1 MKKFVALGIG
11 AAALVAL
18 GLGIQNAAVAQDR
31 TGWPDELKY
40 AAVPTEASK
49 DATQRYAPLIAHLE
63 KTLGL
68 KVKFQN
74 GADYTAVIL
83 AQKAKQVDLA
93 DYGANS
99 YLDAVEQSEGNVEAL
114 VVANNV
120 KGGTSY
126 KSLIMTKAYSAI
138 KTIADIKGKTFS
150 FVDPESTSGYL
161 IPLVYFL
168 KDLKVKPDEFFSKV
182 IFAGSHENSILSI
195 AGGKV
200 DAGASNDQSLQT
212 AIDKGV
218 VKASDVRTLWTSKPI
233 PNGPTAV
240 RKDLPASLR
249 KAIKDAFLS
258 FKDPK
263 GLDAFNIKGYL
274 PVDDKDFDPIR
285 EAREIKK
292 QLAKK

>member
-1 MKKFVALGIG
+1 MKKFVALGLGTLAI
-11 AAALVAL
+11 AAL
-18 GLGIQNAAVAQDR
+18 GLGIQNVAAQDR
-31 TGWPDELKY
+31 AGWPNELVY
-40 AAVPTEASK
+40 ATVPTEASK
-49 DATQRYAPLIAHLE
+49 DATQRYAPLVAHLE

-114 VVANNV
+114 VITNNI
-120 KGGTSY
+120 KGGSSY
-126 KSLIMTKAYSAI
+126 KSLIMTKADSAI
-138 KTIADIKGKTFS
+138 KTISDIKGKTFA

-168 KDLKVKPDEFFSKV
+168 KDLKVKPDEYFSKV

-195 AGGKV
+195 ANGKV
-200 DAGASNDQSLQT
+200 DSGASNDQSLQN

-218 VKASDVRTLWTSKPI
+218 IKASDVRTLWTSKPI

-263 GLDAFNIKGYL
+263 GLDAFNIKGYIA
-274 PVDDKDFDPIR
+274 VDDKDFDPIR
-285 EAREIKK
+285 DAREIKK

>member
-31 TGWPDELKY
+31 TGWPEELKY

-126 KSLIMTKAYSAI
+126 KSLIMTKADSAI

-218 VKASDVRTLWTSKPI
+218 VKATDVRTLWTSKPI

-292 QLAKK
+292 QLKK

>member
-1 MKKFVALGIG
+1 MKKLTALGMGTLAI
-11 AAALVAL
+11 AAL
-18 GLGIQNAAVAQDR
+18 GLGLQNVAAQDR
-31 TGWPDELKY
+31 TGWPSELRY

-63 KTLGL
+63 KSLGL
-68 KVKFQN
+68 KIKFQN

-83 AQKAKQVDLA
+83 AQKAKQVELA

-99 YLDAVEQSEGNVEAL
+99 YLDAVEQSDGNVEAL
-114 VVANNV
+114 VIANNI
-120 KGGTSY
+120 KGGASY
-126 KSLIMTKAYSAI
+126 KSLIMTKADSAI
-138 KTIADIKGKTFS
+138 KTVADIKGKTFS

-168 KDLKVKPDEFFSKV
+168 KDLKVKPDEYFSKV

-218 VKASDVRTLWTSKPI
+218 IKASDVRTIWTSKPI

-240 RKDLPASLR
+240 RKDLPESLR
-249 KAIKDAFLS
+249 KAIKDAFLN

-285 EAREIKK
+285 DAREVKK
-292 QLAKK
+292 QLKK

>member
-11 AAALVAL
+11 VAALVAL

>member
-126 KSLIMTKAYSAI
+126 KSLIMTKADSAI

-218 VKASDVRTLWTSKPI
+218 VKATDVRTLWTSKPI

-292 QLAKK
+292 QLKK

>member
-1 MKKFVALGIG
+1 MKKLTALGIG
-11 AAALVAL
+11 ALAIAAL
-18 GLGIQNAAVAQDR
+18 GLGLQNVAAQDR
-31 TGWPDELKY
+31 TGWPDELRY

-68 KVKFQN
+68 KIKFQN

-83 AQKAKQVDLA
+83 AQKAKQVDIA

-99 YLDAVEQSEGNVEAL
+99 YLDAVEQSDGNVEAL
-114 VVANNV
+114 VIANNV
-120 KGGTSY
+120 KGGASY
-126 KSLIMTKAYSAI
+126 KSLILTKADSAI
-138 KTIADIKGKTFS
+138 KTLSDIKGKTFS

-168 KDLKVKPDEFFSKV
+168 KDLKVKPDEYFSKV
-182 IFAGSHENSILSI
+182 IYAGSHENSILAI

-200 DAGASNDQSLQT
+200 DSGATNDQSLQS
-212 AIDKGV
+212 AIDKGAI
-218 VKASDVRTLWTSKPI
+218 KASDVRTLWTSKPI
-233 PNGPTAV
+233 PNGPTAA

-249 KAIKDAFLS
+249 KAIKDAFLG

-263 GLDAFNIKGYL
+263 GLDAFNIKGYIA
-274 PVDDKDFDPIR
+274 VDDKDFDPIR
-285 EAREIKK
+285 DAREIKK

>member
-1 MKKFVALGIG
+1 MKKLTALGIG
-11 AAALVAL
+11 ALAISAL
-18 GLGIQNAAVAQDR
+18 GLGIQNVAAQDR
-31 TGWPDELKY
+31 SGWPNELVY
-40 AAVPTEASK
+40 ATVPTEASK
-49 DATQRYAPLIAHLE
+49 DATQRYAPLVAHLE

-114 VVANNV
+114 VITNNI
-120 KGGTSY
+120 KGGASY
-126 KSLIMTKAYSAI
+126 KSLIMTKADSAI

-168 KDLKVKPDEFFSKV
+168 KDLKVKPDEYFSKV

-218 VKASDVRTLWTSKPI
+218 IKASDVRTLWTSKPI

-249 KAIKDAFLS
+249 KAIKDAYLS

-263 GLDAFNIKGYL
+263 GLDAFNIKGYIS
-274 PVDDKDFDPIR
+274 VDDKDFDPIR

-292 QLAKK
+292 QLKK

>member
-1 MKKFVALGIG
+1 MKNFVVLGIG
-11 AAALVAL
+11 TAALVAL

-31 TGWPDELKY
+31 TGWPQELKY

-83 AQKAKQVDLA
+83 AQKAKQIDLA

-114 VVANNV
+114 VITNNI
-120 KGGTSY
+120 KGGASY
-126 KSLIMTKAYSAI
+126 KSLIMTKADSAV

-168 KDLKVKPDEFFSKV
+168 KDLKVKPDDYFSKV

-200 DAGASNDQSLQT
+200 DAGASNDQSLQS

-240 RKDLPASLR
+240 RRDLPVSLR
-249 KAIKDAFLS
+249 TAIKDAFLS

-292 QLAKK
+292 QMKK

>member
-1 MKKFVALGIG
+1 MKKFVALGLGTLAI
-11 AAALVAL
+11 AAL
-18 GLGIQNAAVAQDR
+18 GLGIQNVAAQDR
-31 TGWPDELKY
+31 TGWPDQLVY
-40 AAVPTEASK
+40 ATVPTEASK
-49 DATQRYAPLIAHLE
+49 DATQRYAPLVAHLE
-63 KTLGL
+63 KSLGL

-114 VVANNV
+114 VITNNI
-120 KGGTSY
+120 KGGSSY
-126 KSLIMTKAYSAI
+126 KSLIMTKADSAI
-138 KTIADIKGKTFS
+138 KTIADIKGKTFA

-168 KDLKVKPDEFFSKV
+168 KDLKVKPDEYFSKV

-195 AGGKV
+195 ANGKV
-200 DAGASNDQSLQT
+200 DSGASNDQSLQS

-218 VKASDVRTLWTSKPI
+218 IKASDVRTLWTSKPI

-249 KAIKDAFLS
+249 KAIKDAFLN

-263 GLDAFNIKGYL
+263 GLDAFNIKGYIA
-274 PVDDKDFDPIR
+274 VDDKDFDPIR
-285 EAREIKK
+285 DAREIKK

>member
-126 KSLIMTKAYSAI
+126 KSLIMTKADSAI

-168 KDLKVKPDEFFSKV
+168 KDLKVKPDEYFSKV

-218 VKASDVRTLWTSKPI
+218 VKATDVRTLWTSKPI

-292 QLAKK
+292 QLKK

>member
-31 TGWPDELKY
+31 AGWPDELKY

-126 KSLIMTKAYSAI
+126 KSLIMTKADSAI

-218 VKASDVRTLWTSKPI
+218 VKATDVRTLWTSKPI

-292 QLAKK
+292 QLKK